1 MSAFYQEI
9 ITQKSWQLLTQLKKQ
24 FDFILIGGWAVYLYT
39 KALKSK
45 DIDLI
50 IDFSQLDK
58 LKQRYDLFKNS
69 RLNKYEI
76 KKEGIDIDLYLPYFS
91 HLGLPVEQIIK
102 YTNVVEAFTVLKKE
116 VLLITKQQAYQSRRL
131 SIKGQ
136 KDKIDILSLVFL
148 DDFDFDYY
156 RKIIKLHKLTP
167 FLKTLRDILMETK
180 KVEELGFNQHF
191 FSKKKKQIL
200 KKLLVKIGKNL

>member
-58 LKQRYDLFKNS
+58 LKQQSDLFKNT
-69 RLNKYEI
+69 RLKKYEI
-76 KKEGIDIDLYLPYFS
+76 KKEGVDIDLYLPYFS
-91 HLGLPVEQIIK
+91 HLGLPVEEIIK
-102 YTNVVEAFTVLKKE
+102 YTEKVETFTVLKKE
-116 VLLITKQQAYQSRRL
+116 VLLITKQQAYQARKL

-136 KDKIDILSLVFL
+136 KDKIDIIALVFL
-148 DDFDFDYY
+148 DEFDFDYY
-156 RKIIKLHKLTP
+156 RKIIKQNKLTA
-167 FLKTLRDILMETK
+167 FLNMLKEILLETK
-180 KVEELGFNQHF
+180 KVEELGFNQHL
-191 FSKKKKQIL
+191 FSKKKKQVL
-200 KKLLVKIGKNL
+200 KKLL